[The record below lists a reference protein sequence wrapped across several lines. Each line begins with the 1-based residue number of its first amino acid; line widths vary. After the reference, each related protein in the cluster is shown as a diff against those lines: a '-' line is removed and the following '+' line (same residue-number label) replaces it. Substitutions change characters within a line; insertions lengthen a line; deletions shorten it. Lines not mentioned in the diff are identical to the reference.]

1 MPFDPMAED
10 QDQCA
15 CAICHGTQ
23 CTDDDP
29 FLLCDGGCN
38 GGAHLKCIG
47 LPVVPTGD
55 WLCGQCS
62 LVVWR
67 DALVVYAEGKQCAC
81 KKSCSD
87 KALMLMVKDGLAA
100 PVALKKC
107 NHAKIVRTQAL
118 NKRFRNIQDRL
129 TRAASNGT
137 PGAAYI
143 LRETLAEKATARDKQ
158 SKVGAGARNSK
169 DFRLTSLQ
177 ASQVRL
183 AEKRRREL
191 NAEALSEAV
200 EDYGSQQDAYT
211 RDGKKRGGKTF
222 SADQSNELSRSSAWQ
237 AICI

>member
-107 NHAKIVRTQAL
+107 KHPKIVTTQAL

-211 RDGKKRGGKTF
+211 RDGKKRK
-222 SADQSNELSRSSAWQ
+222 RSSGGSGSIAVRHSR
-237 AICI
+237 ISHD

>member
-87 KALMLMVKDGLAA
+87 KALMLAGPARARQGTVGHGGRCGKLVQTHFKGG
-100 PVALKKC
+100 
-107 NHAKIVRTQAL
+107 
-118 NKRFRNIQDRL
+118 FR
-129 TRAASNGT
+129 G
-137 PGAAYI
+137 
-143 LRETLAEKATARDKQ
+143 
-158 SKVGAGARNSK
+158 
-169 DFRLTSLQ
+169 
-177 ASQVRL
+177 
-183 AEKRRREL
+183 
-191 NAEALSEAV
+191 
-200 EDYGSQQDAYT
+200 
-211 RDGKKRGGKTF
+211 
-222 SADQSNELSRSSAWQ
+222 
-237 AICI
+237 